1 MIICKRH
8 FGENR
13 CIYFLITEEKN
24 FFKYME
30 ILQKVINI
38 IENKF
43 NSELIYSKKTLKAKK
58 KKHKRR
64 FSMLICTNDIH

>member
-1 MIICKRH
+1 
-8 FGENR
+8 
-13 CIYFLITEEKN
+13 
-24 FFKYME
+24 ME